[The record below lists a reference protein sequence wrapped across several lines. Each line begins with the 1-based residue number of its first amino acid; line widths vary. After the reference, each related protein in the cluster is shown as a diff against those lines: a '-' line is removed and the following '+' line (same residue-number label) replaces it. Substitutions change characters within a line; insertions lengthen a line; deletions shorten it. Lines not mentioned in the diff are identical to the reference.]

1 VSQIKKEKLGATQ
14 RESSLLNQ
22 IQGKSGQ
29 LSIGTDGRDLEI
41 NELLKLTE
49 KSGVASTRHRNPDF
63 LSKLENE

>member
-1 VSQIKKEKLGATQ
+1 MSQIKKEKLGATQ